1 MSKRG
6 HIAGAIIE
14 RGEKEEQSNA
24 KLGFSVKQQINYSGN
39 RDKMA
44 QERLLAPNPLGSRNV
59 FKRSCSN
66 TKACGVLIGCR
77 KKRKGNQK
85 H

>member
-1 MSKRG
+1 MNNMSKRG
-6 HIAGAIIE
+6 HIAGALIE
-14 RGEKEEQSNA
+14 RREKEKEQSHA
-24 KLGFSVKQQINYSGN
+24 KLGFSFKQQIDYSGN

-66 TKACGVLIGCR
+66 TKACGGLIGCR
-77 KKRKGNQK
+77 
-85 H
+85 